1 MRVRSMGTISINS
14 LAAMKA
20 RGEKFACLTAYDATF
35 ASLISAAGVEVLL
48 VGDSLGMVLQG
59 HPSTLPVSMDDMCY
73 HTQCVA
79 RGNQGALLMADMP
92 FMANASIEETLKN
105 AGRLMQAGAQ
115 MVKLEGSGWLNDSV
129 RALSAHGIPVCAH
142 LGLTP
147 QSVYKFGGYKVQGR
161 DSESAN
167 AMLNAA
173 QDLVE
178 AGADLLLLECVPS
191 TLAAEITAAVPV
203 PVIGIGAGGATDGQI
218 LVMHDLLGVSQGRTP
233 RFVKNFMQ
241 EADSISG
248 AVAAYAAAVKEQRF
262 PAVEHGFVE

>member
-1 MRVRSMGTISINS
+1 MGTISVNS

-35 ASLISAAGVEVLL
+35 ASLISSAGVEVLL

-73 HTQCVA
+73 HTRCVA
-79 RGNQGALLMADMP
+79 QGNQGALLMADMP
-92 FMANASIEETLKN
+92 FMANASIEDTLKN
-105 AGRLMQAGAQ
+105 SARLMQAGAQ
-115 MVKLEGSGWLNDSV
+115 MVKLEGSGWLTESI

-161 DSESAN
+161 DHASATK
-167 AMLNAA
+167 MLNAA
-173 QDLVE
+173 QELVE

-203 PVIGIGAGGATDGQI
+203 PVIGIGAGSATDGQI
-218 LVMHDLLGVSQGRTP
+218 LVMHDLLGVNQGRTP

-262 PAVEHGFVE
+262 PAPEHGFAE